1 MNKPE
6 RLRLNFLA
14 NMRTINDLAKSI
26 KMRTEWILQGD
37 DIEQNYEIVKKA
49 IEEMRRV
56 INK

>member
-37 DIEQNYEIVKKA
+37 DIEQNYKIVKEA